1 MIVKQKPKN
10 IQTSKNVCV
19 VQYNRDGKNQNTVW
33 RRPPVESFILMPMLP
48 TTSDDGEKRNTETR
62 NKSFAAAALAE

>member
-1 MIVKQKPKN
+1 
-10 IQTSKNVCV
+10 
-19 VQYNRDGKNQNTVW
+19 
-33 RRPPVESFILMPMLP
+33 MLP